1 MESNRNRQASLS
13 ATKNSPSH
21 VLSKKSSL
29 LDKGQ
34 HSSSLEAES
43 GKDKEVEGERKAL
56 TNVGGKDQILRQDCW
71 EKFSVWRKP
80 RLVGLWNKD
89 GCYSIVNHFLCGS
102 LLWNS
107 PQQSFF
113 KGRQNKLSR
122 TGWLKQQNFL
132 TMLEAKSL
140 RSKCWQ
146 GWFLLRTLSLAGR
159 WSPCVFTWSSLHVCL
174 CSNFVI

>member
-1 MESNRNRQASLS
+1 M
-13 ATKNSPSH
+13 
-21 VLSKKSSL
+21 
-29 LDKGQ
+29 
-34 HSSSLEAES
+34 
-43 GKDKEVEGERKAL
+43 
-56 TNVGGKDQILRQDCW
+56 TNVGGKDQILRRQDCW

-107 PQQSFF
+107 PQRSFF
-113 KGRQNKLSR
+113 KGRQNNLSQ

-140 RSKCWQ
+140 RSKCRQ
-146 GWFLLRTLSLAGR
+146 GWILLRTLSLAGR
-159 WSPCVFTWSSLHVCL
+159 WSSSPCVFMWSSLLYVPESNLLFFFFNSNLILFLNLIFSSYKDISHVEL
-174 CSNFVI
+174 GPTPFHFI